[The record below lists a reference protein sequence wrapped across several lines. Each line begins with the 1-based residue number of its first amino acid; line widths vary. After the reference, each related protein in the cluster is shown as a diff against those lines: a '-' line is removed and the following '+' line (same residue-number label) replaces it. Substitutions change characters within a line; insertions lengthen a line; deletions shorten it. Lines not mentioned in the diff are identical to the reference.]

1 MALQWIDN
9 RVRRGDLS
17 ASIITWMHLVSF
29 EVITT
34 ECMVRYCLAIGAVLT
49 VCYDIIYLGLRFS
62 TLRTKVDNGELY
74 DQTRN
79 FKVVYH

>member
-1 MALQWIDN
+1 
-9 RVRRGDLS
+9 
-17 ASIITWMHLVSF
+17 MHLVSF

-79 FKVVYH
+79 FKVDRKYLLISC